1 LKTKQSEVHVFIIW
15 SKGLSEIDF
24 ILKDLESNFEII
36 KKTKVTWSPL
46 KFSENLSRFYGENL
60 PKNSSKEKHC
70 GKDTFLCVVVKDNNV
85 VYDLRPTSKGL
96 KAVNINMFDA
106 KQRYREMTGGG
117 HKIHATD
124 NITESRHNLFLLYG
138 FSYDNVFTDG
148 KNILPDVYKND
159 LIGAYGWKSLDE
171 VFEAFNELTNYV
183 VLRNFE
189 NLDEEL
195 NSLHPDIDLLTD
207 NRALLVDILNGKNT
221 FKDNRRV
228 QYLVQIDGK
237 DVNFDFRYIGD
248 NYYSY
253 RWEQDILRSRIKYKE
268 FYIPEAKD
276 HFYSLMYHAF
286 IHKEKLVEDYV
297 SRLIE
302 LSKDVGL
309 DYNIV
314 DFVDFK
320 VLDDLNDYM
329 TTNNYDF
336 TEPIDLSVY
345 YSINVINKYVRCE
358 TSIER
363 GASEKKRKIKI
374 KIKNAIR
381 KKFGKYLGKYNK

>member
-1 LKTKQSEVHVFIIW
+1 MKTTQSEIHLFIIW
-15 SKGLSEIDF
+15 SKGLTAKDN
-24 ILKDLESNFEII
+24 ILKDIASNFEII
-36 KKTKVTWSPL
+36 KATEVTWSPQ

-70 GKDTFLCVVVKDNNV
+70 GKDTFLCIVVKDNNV
-85 VYDLRPTSKGL
+85 TYNLRPTSKGL
-96 KAVNINMFDA
+96 KAVNSNMFDA
-106 KQRYREMTGGG
+106 KQRYRKLTGGG

-124 NITESRHNLFLLYG
+124 NVTETKHNLYLLFGVRYNDVLIEG
-138 FSYDNVFTDG
+138 QTL
-148 KNILPDVYKND
+148 LPQVHKKD
-159 LIGAYGWKSLDE
+159 LIGSKGWNSLNE
-171 VFEAFNELTNYV
+171 VFEAFNELANYV

-221 FKDNRRV
+221 FEDNKRV

-248 NYYSY
+248 NYYPY
-253 RWEQDILRSRIKYKE
+253 RWQQNILKSRIKYKE

-286 IHKEKLVEDYV
+286 IHKEKLVEDYIL
-297 SRLIE
+297 RLIN
-302 LSKDVGL
+302 LSKEIDL
-309 DYNIV
+309 NYNIV

-320 VLDDLNDYM
+320 VLDDLNNYM
-329 TTNNYDF
+329 AINNYDF

-345 YSINVINKYVRCE
+345 YNINVINKYLKSGI
-358 TSIER
+358 SIER
-363 GASEKKRKIKI
+363 ESYEKKRILKR

-381 KKFGKYLGKYNK
+381 KKLGKYVDKYNK